1 MMNKYISAALGVC
14 LFSTAAQSADI
25 TSSFYIPT
33 KTVMSDTTF
42 TYGHS
47 IDDNN
52 AAKKKSYSKTVKE
65 ELAYGFNDAFALR
78 VSGSRNWARTAGND
92 NHSNANTSGVG
103 LNWKPVN
110 GAKFKLLTTA
120 DFTNVS
126 DTKTYSGMIQFG
138 YLPVSNWTL
147 LARFYYTEARDN
159 DNNTHE
165 PAVQLGVYTKQ
176 GKISGFAGVRYGKT
190 NQQHSDT
197 TETTTLAV
205 NADYQFNDKLALGLR
220 TTYLLDKEVHKKTT
234 DNLDKYDNYTVGI
247 NLKYL
252 F

>member
-1 MMNKYISAALGVC
+1 MNKYISAALGVC
-14 LFSTAAQSADI
+14 LFSTTAQSADI

-47 IDDNN
+47 VDDN
-52 AAKKKSYSKTVKE
+52 AAKKKSYSRTVKE
-65 ELAYGFNDAFALR
+65 ELTYGFNDAVALR
-78 VSGSRNWARTAGND
+78 VSGSRNWARTAGNG
-92 NHSNANTSGVG
+92 NHSNSNTSGIG
-103 LNWKPVN
+103 ALWKPVN
-110 GAKFKLLTTA
+110 GAKFKMLTTL

-126 DTKTYSGMIQFG
+126 DTKSYAGMVQFG

-147 LARFYYTEARDN
+147 LARFYYTESRDN
-159 DNNTHE
+159 SLNTHE
-165 PAVQLGVYTKQ
+165 QAVQLGVYTKQ

-197 TETTTLAV
+197 VETTTLAV

>member
-1 MMNKYISAALGVC
+1 MNKYISAALGVC
-14 LFSTAAQSADI
+14 LFSTTAQSADI

-47 IDDNN
+47 VDDN
-52 AAKKKSYSKTVKE
+52 AAKKKSYSRTAKE
-65 ELAYGFNDAFALR
+65 ELTYGFNDAVALR
-78 VSGSRNWARTAGND
+78 VSGSRNWARTAGKD

-110 GAKFKLLTTA
+110 GAKFKMLTTL

-126 DTKTYSGMIQFG
+126 DTKSYAGMVQFG

-147 LARFYYTEARDN
+147 LARFYYTESRDN
-159 DNNTHE
+159 SLNTHE

-197 TETTTLAV
+197 AETTTLAV

-220 TTYLLDKEVHKKTT
+220 TTYLLDKEVHQKTT

>member
-1 MMNKYISAALGVC
+1 MNKYISAALGVC
-14 LFSTAAQSADI
+14 LFSTTAQSADI

-42 TYGHS
+42 TYSHS
-47 IDDNN
+47 VDDN
-52 AAKKKSYSKTVKE
+52 AAKKKSYSKTAKE
-65 ELAYGFNDAFALR
+65 ELTYGFNDAVALR

-92 NHSNANTSGVG
+92 NHSNSNTSGIG
-103 LNWKPVN
+103 ALWKPVN
-110 GAKFKLLTTA
+110 GAKFKMLTTL

-126 DTKTYSGMIQFG
+126 DTKSYAGMVQFG

-147 LARFYYTEARDN
+147 LARFYYTESRDN
-159 DNNTHE
+159 SLNTHE

-197 TETTTLAV
+197 AETTTLAV

>member
-1 MMNKYISAALGVC
+1 MNKYISAALGVC
-14 LFSTAAQSADI
+14 LFSTTAQSADI

-47 IDDNN
+47 VDDN
-52 AAKKKSYSKTVKE
+52 AAKKKSYSRTVKE
-65 ELAYGFNDAFALR
+65 ELTYGFNDAVALR
-78 VSGSRNWARTAGND
+78 VSGSRNWARTAGNG
-92 NHSNANTSGVG
+92 NHSNSNTSGIG
-103 LNWKPVN
+103 ALWKPVN
-110 GAKFKLLTTA
+110 GAKFKMLTTL

-126 DTKTYSGMIQFG
+126 DTKSYAGMVQFG

-159 DNNTHE
+159 GSNTHE

-197 TETTTLAV
+197 VETTTLAV

>member
-14 LFSTAAQSADI
+14 LFSTTAQSADI

-47 IDDNN
+47 VDDN
-52 AAKKKSYSKTVKE
+52 AAKKKSYSRTVKE
-65 ELAYGFNDAFALR
+65 ELTYGFNDAVALR
-78 VSGSRNWARTAGND
+78 VSGSRNWARTAGNG
-92 NHSNANTSGVG
+92 NHSNSNTSGIG
-103 LNWKPVN
+103 ALWKPIN
-110 GAKFKLLTTA
+110 GTHFKLLTTF

-126 DTKTYSGMIQFG
+126 DTKSYAGMVQFG
-138 YLPVSNWTL
+138 YLPVSNLTL
-147 LARFYYTEARDN
+147 LARFYYTESRDN
-159 DNNTHE
+159 SLNTHE

-197 TETTTLAV
+197 VETTTLAV

>member
-1 MMNKYISAALGVC
+1 MMNKYIAAALGVC
-14 LFSTAAQSADI
+14 LFSTTAQSADI
-25 TSSFYIPT
+25 TSSFYLPT

-47 IDDNN
+47 VDDN
-52 AAKKKSYSKTVKE
+52 AAKKKSYSRTVKE
-65 ELAYGFNDAFALR
+65 ELTYGFNDAVALR
-78 VSGSRNWARTAGND
+78 VSGSRNWARTAGNG
-92 NHSNANTSGVG
+92 NHSNSNTSGIG
-103 LNWKPVN
+103 ALWKPIN
-110 GAKFKLLTTA
+110 GTHFKLLTTF

-126 DTKTYSGMIQFG
+126 DTKSYAGMVQFG

-159 DNNTHE
+159 SLNTHE

-197 TETTTLAV
+197 VETTTLAV

>member
-1 MMNKYISAALGVC
+1 MNKYIAAALGVC
-14 LFSTAAQSADI
+14 LFSATAQSADI
-25 TSSFYIPT
+25 TSSFYLPT

-47 IDDNN
+47 VDDN
-52 AAKKKSYSKTVKE
+52 AAKKKSYSRTVKE
-65 ELAYGFNDAFALR
+65 ELTYGFNDAVALR
-78 VSGSRNWARTAGND
+78 VSGSRNWARTAGNG
-92 NHSNANTSGVG
+92 NHSNSNTSGIG
-103 LNWKPVN
+103 ALWKPVN
-110 GAKFKLLTTA
+110 GAKFKMLTTL

-126 DTKTYSGMIQFG
+126 DTKSYAGMVQFG

-147 LARFYYTEARDN
+147 LARFYYTESRDN
-159 DNNTHE
+159 SLNTHE

-197 TETTTLAV
+197 VETTTLAV

>member
-14 LFSTAAQSADI
+14 LFSTTAQSADI

-47 IDDNN
+47 VDDN
-52 AAKKKSYSKTVKE
+52 AAKKKSYSRTVKE
-65 ELAYGFNDAFALR
+65 ELTYGFNDAVALR
-78 VSGSRNWARTAGND
+78 VSGSRNWARTAGNG
-92 NHSNANTSGVG
+92 NHSNSNTSGIG
-103 LNWKPVN
+103 ALWKPVN
-110 GAKFKLLTTA
+110 GAKFKMLTTL

-126 DTKTYSGMIQFG
+126 DTKSYAGMVQFG

-147 LARFYYTEARDN
+147 LARFYYTESRDN
-159 DNNTHE
+159 SLNTHE

-197 TETTTLAV
+197 VETTTLAV
-205 NADYQFNDKLALGLR
+205 NADYQFNDKLALGIR
-220 TTYLLDKEVHKKTT
+220 TTYLLDKEVRDKVADPK
-234 DNLDKYDNYTVGI
+234 DNFENYSVGI
-247 NLKYL
+247 NLRYV

>member
-1 MMNKYISAALGVC
+1 MMNKYIAAALGVC
-14 LFSTAAQSADI
+14 LFSATAQSADI
-25 TSSFYIPT
+25 TSSFYLPT

-47 IDDNN
+47 VDDN
-52 AAKKKSYSKTVKE
+52 AAKKKSYSRTVKE
-65 ELAYGFNDAFALR
+65 ELTYGFNDAVALR
-78 VSGSRNWARTAGND
+78 VSGSRNWARTAGNG
-92 NHSNANTSGVG
+92 NHSNSNTSGIG
-103 LNWKPVN
+103 ALWKPVN
-110 GAKFKLLTTA
+110 GAKFKMLTTL

-126 DTKTYSGMIQFG
+126 DTKSYAGMVQFG

-147 LARFYYTEARDN
+147 LARFYYTESRDN
-159 DNNTHE
+159 SLNTHE

-197 TETTTLAV
+197 VETTTLAV

>member
-1 MMNKYISAALGVC
+1 MV
-14 LFSTAAQSADI
+14 
-25 TSSFYIPT
+25 
-33 KTVMSDTTF
+33 
-42 TYGHS
+42 
-47 IDDNN
+47 
-52 AAKKKSYSKTVKE
+52 
-65 ELAYGFNDAFALR
+65 
-78 VSGSRNWARTAGND
+78 
-92 NHSNANTSGVG
+92 
-103 LNWKPVN
+103 
-110 GAKFKLLTTA
+110 
-120 DFTNVS
+120 
-126 DTKTYSGMIQFG
+126 QFG

-147 LARFYYTEARDN
+147 LARFYYTESRDN
-159 DNNTHE
+159 SLNTHE

-197 TETTTLAV
+197 VETTTLAV

>member
-1 MMNKYISAALGVC
+1 MNKYIAAALGVC
-14 LFSTAAQSADI
+14 LFSTTAQSADI

-33 KTVMSDTTF
+33 KTVMSDTSF
-42 TYGHS
+42 TYGHTVTK
-47 IDDNN
+47 NGN
-52 AAKKKSYSKTVKE
+52 KVKSYSKALKE
-65 ELAYGFNDAFALR
+65 ELTYGFNDAVALR
-78 VSGSRNWARTAGND
+78 VSGMRNWGRSTESD
-92 NHSNANTSGVG
+92 NHSNSNTSGIG
-103 LNWKPVN
+103 ALWKPVN
-110 GAKFKLLTTA
+110 GAKFKMLTTL

-126 DTKTYSGMIQFG
+126 DTKSYAGMVQFG

-147 LARFYYTEARDN
+147 LARFYYTESRDN
-159 DNNTHE
+159 SLNTHE

-197 TETTTLAV
+197 VETTTLAV

>member
-1 MMNKYISAALGVC
+1 MNKYISAALGVC
-14 LFSTAAQSADI
+14 LFSTTAQSADI

-47 IDDNN
+47 VDDN
-52 AAKKKSYSKTVKE
+52 AAKKKSYSRTVKE
-65 ELAYGFNDAFALR
+65 ELTYGFNDAVALR
-78 VSGSRNWARTAGND
+78 VSGSRNWARTAGNG
-92 NHSNANTSGVG
+92 NHSNSNTSGIG
-103 LNWKPVN
+103 ALWKPVN
-110 GAKFKLLTTA
+110 GAKFKMLTTL

-126 DTKTYSGMIQFG
+126 DTKSYAGMVQFG

-147 LARFYYTEARDN
+147 LARFYYTESRDN
-159 DNNTHE
+159 GLNSHE

-176 GKISGFAGVRYGKT
+176 GKVSGFAGVRYGKT

-197 TETTTLAV
+197 VETTTLAV

>member
-1 MMNKYISAALGVC
+1 MNKYIAAALGVC
-14 LFSTAAQSADI
+14 LFSTTAQSADI
-25 TSSFYIPT
+25 TSSFYLPT
-33 KTVMSDTTF
+33 KTVMSDTSF
-42 TYGHS
+42 TYGHTVTK
-47 IDDNN
+47 NGN
-52 AAKKKSYSKTVKE
+52 KTKSYSKALKE
-65 ELAYGFNDAFALR
+65 ELTYGFNDAVALR
-78 VSGSRNWARTAGND
+78 VSGKRNWGRSAGSD
-92 NHSNANTSGVG
+92 NHSNSNTSGIG
-103 LNWKPVN
+103 ALWKPIN
-110 GAKFKLLTTA
+110 GTHFKLLTTF

-126 DTKTYSGMIQFG
+126 DTKSYAGMVQFG

-159 DNNTHE
+159 GSNTHE

-197 TETTTLAV
+197 VETTTLAV

>member
-1 MMNKYISAALGVC
+1 MNKYISAALGVC

-33 KTVMSDTTF
+33 KTVMS
-42 TYGHS
+42 
-47 IDDNN
+47 N
-52 AAKKKSYSKTVKE
+52 
-65 ELAYGFNDAFALR
+65 
-78 VSGSRNWARTAGND
+78 
-92 NHSNANTSGVG
+92 
-103 LNWKPVN
+103 
-110 GAKFKLLTTA
+110 
-120 DFTNVS
+120 
-126 DTKTYSGMIQFG
+126 
-138 YLPVSNWTL
+138 
-147 LARFYYTEARDN
+147 
-159 DNNTHE
+159 
-165 PAVQLGVYTKQ
+165 
-176 GKISGFAGVRYGKT
+176 
-190 NQQHSDT
+190 T